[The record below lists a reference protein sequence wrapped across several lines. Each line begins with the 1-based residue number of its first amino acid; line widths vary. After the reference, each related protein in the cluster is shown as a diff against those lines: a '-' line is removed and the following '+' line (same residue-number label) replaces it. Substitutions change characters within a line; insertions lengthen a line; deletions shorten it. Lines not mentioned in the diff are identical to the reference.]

1 MELHGVRVRQGL
13 IVFLP
18 NGDAKDRTRPPA
30 FYDETYHFVGHV
42 TKAQMKGLAGA
53 ADWAYPENVKGL
65 LLLAKRLAPLSSG

>member
-1 MELHGVRVRQGL
+1 MRQGL

-30 FYDETYHFVGHV
+30 FYDETYHFDGHV

-53 ADWAYPENVKGL
+53 AAGMDGT
-65 LLLAKRLAPLSSG
+65 